1 MVYIYFLIV
10 QNDSMS
16 NTVSG
21 LSNAISNVKHMFDTG
36 GSGSMCLVIIII
48 VLAFVAGWKLLF

>member
-1 MVYIYFLIV
+1 M

>member
-1 MVYIYFLIV
+1 
-10 QNDSMS
+10 MS

-36 GSGSMCLVIIII
+36 GSSSMCLVIIII